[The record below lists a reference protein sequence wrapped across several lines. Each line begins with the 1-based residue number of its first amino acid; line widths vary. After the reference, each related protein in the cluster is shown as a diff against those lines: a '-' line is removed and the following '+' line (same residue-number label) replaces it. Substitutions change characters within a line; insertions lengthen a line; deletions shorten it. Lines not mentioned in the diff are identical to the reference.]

1 MRKPPFPENDAPPG
15 GMRFKKSL
23 KVSSEKLERAGDP
36 VAWYRHRRTYTPAQ
50 IEDLAGV
57 VPEATRVW
65 RARGILSNY
74 GVLGE
79 NGRWLFSLRDL
90 VGFYIARR
98 LGDDV
103 MRNTGLDVA
112 AALGIGWTNA
122 PTVIDR
128 VKGGAAAERY
138 VAFLHRAAG
147 THADGL
153 GGTEVRTA
161 RHLRQFEDE
170 PFDRL
175 EAIDLWYIAATLP
188 QPLRGYIA
196 DPTPAEG

>member
-1 MRKPPFPENDAPPG
+1 
-15 GMRFKKSL
+15 MRFKKTV
-23 KVSSEKLERAGDP
+23 KVSPEKFGKAEGP
-36 VAWYRHRRTYTPAQ
+36 VKGYRFRRTYTPAQ
-50 IEDLAGV
+50 IEELAGV

-90 VGFYIARR
+90 VGFYIAKR

-112 AALGIGWTNA
+112 AALGIGWANA

-128 VKGGAAAERY
+128 VRGGAAAERY
-138 VAFLHRAAG
+138 VASLHRAAG
-147 THADGL
+147 THTGGL
-153 GGTEVRTA
+153 TGTEFRTG
-161 RHLRQFEDE
+161 RHLGQLEDE

-175 EAIDLWYIAATLP
+175 EVIDLWYIADTLP

-196 DPTPAEG
+196 DPTPTGG